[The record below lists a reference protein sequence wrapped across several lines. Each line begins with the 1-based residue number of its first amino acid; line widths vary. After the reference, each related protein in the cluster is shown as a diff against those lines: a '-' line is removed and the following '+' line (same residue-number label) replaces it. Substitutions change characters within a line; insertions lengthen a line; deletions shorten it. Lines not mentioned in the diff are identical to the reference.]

1 MEGFAEEWVW
11 QAWLVWVFPLLGAVL
26 TPVLAKIHPKARD
39 YGAVFFSLLA
49 AIMAVMMIPHL
60 LEGQLFHN
68 QVTWNALPG
77 SPILAELKAG
87 VIVDPL
93 SVIMANV
100 VAVISF
106 LIMVYS
112 LGYMHGDESL
122 TRYWFFMNLF
132 IGNMLLLVMSDNFIQ
147 LLFGWEGVGL
157 CSYALI
163 GFWYKDSKKD
173 YLKCWVGEEPKAYP
187 PSHCG
192 LKAFITTRFGDILFL
207 FGIFVILAFAGTVNF
222 VELQNG
228 AIGRVPIWAL
238 LPAAILLFGGPIGK
252 SAQLPLME
260 WLPDAMAGPTTVSA
274 LIHAATM
281 VKAGV
286 YLVGRVF
293 PIFYLAT
300 WAAGSPNDLVNFFYV
315 VAWIGAVTAF
325 VAGTQGMTSKEIK
338 KVLAYSTV
346 SQLGY
351 MMLAMGVA
359 GATAEFIIGYT
370 GGVFHLMSHALFKAA
385 LFLTAGAVIHAV
397 ESRFMTDM
405 GGLKQNMPIT
415 FWSTVLTGFSLMGV
429 PLLFSGFW
437 SKDMVLEAPLLAGQ
451 YWIFV
456 IAAATVAITCFYTVR
471 MIGITFLGSK
481 SEHIS
486 ELEKEGRHLHEA
498 PPVMWVPFA
507 LLAGATVAF
516 GVGGFFARGWLES
529 VFAQYLGGV
538 IGHGE
543 LVSAVSSATNAGMAE
558 DAAVWVTLIVSISM
572 LLIGAVPAYF
582 MYIRKSIDPV
592 AIVKS
597 SPISRGVWKFIANRW
612 YINSFLYT
620 VLVYPTI
627 GICRWLSSNIELR
640 AIDRF
645 NYLVASA
652 GSKMSDIVRKTQTGV
667 LTSNVVAMLMGLT
680 MILLILLRVAL
691 G

>member
-1 MEGFAEEWVW
+1 MENFASEWVW
-11 QAWLVWVFPLLGAVL
+11 QAWLVWIFPLLGAL
-26 TPVLAKIHPKARD
+26 FTPILARIHPKARNL
-39 YGAVFFSLLA
+39 GAVAFSFLGVA
-49 AIMAVMMIPHL
+49 MAVLMIPYL
-60 LEGQLFHN
+60 LSGKLVHN

-77 SPILAELKAG
+77 SPILGELKAG

-100 VAVISF
+100 VAIISF

-112 LGYMHGDESL
+112 LGYMHGDENL

-163 GFWYKDSKKD
+163 GFWYRDSKKD
-173 YLKCWVGEEPKAYP
+173 YLKCWVGEGAKAYP

-207 FGIFVILAFAGTVNF
+207 FGVFVILAFAGTVNF
-222 VELQNG
+222 IELQNG
-228 AIGRVPIWAL
+228 AVGRVPVWAL
-238 LPAAILLFGGPIGK
+238 LPAAVLLFGGPIGK

-281 VKAGV
+281 VNAGV

-300 WAAGSPNDLVNFFYV
+300 WVSGSPNDLINFFYA
-315 VAWIGAVTAF
+315 VAWIGALTAF
-325 VAGTQGMTSKEIK
+325 VAGTQGMTSTEIK

-359 GATAEFIIGYT
+359 GATAEFIVGYT
-370 GGVFHLMSHALFKAA
+370 GGIFHLMSHALFKAA
-385 LFLTAGAVIHAV
+385 LFLTAGAVIHGV
-397 ESRFMTDM
+397 ESRFMTHM
-405 GGLKQNMPIT
+405 GGLKKGMPIT
-415 FWSTVLTGFSLMGV
+415 FWSMILTGFSLMGV

-437 SKDMVLEAPLLAGQ
+437 SKDMILEAPLLSGQ
-451 YWIFV
+451 YWIFA
-456 IAAATVAITCFYTVR
+456 IAAATVAITCFYTIR
-471 MIGITFLGSK
+471 MIGITFFGEK
-481 SEHIS
+481 SAHIL
-486 ELEKEGRHLHEA
+486 ELEKEGRHIHEA

-507 LLAGATVAF
+507 LLAGATVTF
-516 GVGGFFARGWLES
+516 GVGGYFARGWLEG
-529 VFAQYLGGV
+529 VFERYLGGI

-543 LVSAVSSATNAGMAE
+543 LASAVGAMASTGLTE
-558 DAAVWVTLIVSISM
+558 NAAVWVTLIVSISM
-572 LLIGAVPAYF
+572 LLIGAIPAYY
-582 MYIRKSIDPV
+582 MYIKRTLDP
-592 AIVKS
+592 ATIVKS
-597 SPISRGVWKFIANRW
+597 SSITRGLWKFIANRW
-612 YINSFLYT
+612 YINSFLYA
-620 VLVYPTI
+620 VIVYPTI
-627 GICRWLSSNIELR
+627 GICRWLSNNIELR

-652 GSKMSDIVRKTQTGV
+652 GSKLSNVVRKTQTGI
-667 LTSNVVAMLMGLT
+667 LTSNIVAMLLGVMIIL
-680 MILLILLRVAL
+680 MILFRVAL

>member
-1 MEGFAEEWVW
+1 MEGFAGDWVW
-11 QAWLVWVFPLLGAVL
+11 QAWLVWIFPLLGAL
-26 TPVLAKIHPKARD
+26 FSPVLAKIHPRARD
-39 YGAVFFSLLA
+39 YGAVFFSFLA
-49 AIMAVMMIPHL
+49 AVMAIMMIPYL
-60 LEGQLFHN
+60 LEGKLVHN
-68 QVTWNALPG
+68 QATWNVLPG
-77 SPILAELKAG
+77 SPILGELNAG
-87 VIVDPL
+87 VMVDPL

-173 YLKCWVGEEPKAYP
+173 YLKCWVGEGPRAYP

-222 VELQNG
+222 IELQNG

-300 WAAGSPNDLVNFFYV
+300 WAAGSPNDLIGFFYV

-397 ESRFMTDM
+397 ESRFMTHM

-471 MIGITFLGSK
+471 MIGITFFGNK
-481 SEHIS
+481 SEHIL

-498 PPVMWVPFA
+498 PSVMWVPFA

-529 VFAQYLGGV
+529 VFEQYLGG
-538 IGHGE
+538 ILGHGE
-543 LVSAVSSATNAGMAE
+543 LASAVGSVINIGLAE
-558 DAAVWVTLIVSISM
+558 DVAVWVTLIVSISM

-582 MYIRKSIDPV
+582 MYIKKSLDPV
-592 AIVKS
+592 TIVKS
-597 SPISRGVWKFIANRW
+597 SLISRGVWKFIANRW
-612 YINSFLYT
+612 YINSFLYA
-620 VLVYPTI
+620 VVVYPTV
-627 GICRWLSSNIELR
+627 GICRWLSSNVELK
-640 AIDRF
+640 AIDGF

-652 GSKMSDIVRKTQTGV
+652 GSKLSDVVRKTQTGV
-667 LTSNVVAMLMGLT
+667 LTSNIVAMLMGLT
-680 MILLILLRVAL
+680 IILLILFRVAI